1 MLARVCS
8 VEYLW
13 KQKNRQ
19 YEIIS
24 DKYKLQDEKA
34 YISFS

>member
-1 MLARVCS
+1 MLGGIFM
-8 VEYLW
+8 ETE
-13 KQKNRQ
+13 NRQ